1 MHVSLALSERT
12 VTINQTIH
20 ETIALVIQKCAML
33 QDMLMISMNE
43 NMSEITVVI
52 CEDGQAHFSSLPLK
66 LHIPKILPSI
76 M

>member
-20 ETIALVIQKCAML
+20 ETIALVIQKCTML
-33 QDMLMISMNE
+33 KETLMINMNA
-43 NMSEITVVI
+43 NMSEIRVVMR
-52 CEDGQAHFSSLPLK
+52 EDGQSHFSSLPLK
-66 LHIPKILPSI
+66 LHIPETPPSI